1 MPRWG
6 PYELFDGD
14 GFVCLCVMTTYLW
27 DLYFVALLEML
38 GEGIDEFLGG
48 NVLNVN
54 PLGVVDQSKLNL

>member
-1 MPRWG
+1 M
-6 PYELFDGD
+6 
-14 GFVCLCVMTTYLW
+14 CVMTTYLW

-48 NVLNVN
+48 NVLHVN